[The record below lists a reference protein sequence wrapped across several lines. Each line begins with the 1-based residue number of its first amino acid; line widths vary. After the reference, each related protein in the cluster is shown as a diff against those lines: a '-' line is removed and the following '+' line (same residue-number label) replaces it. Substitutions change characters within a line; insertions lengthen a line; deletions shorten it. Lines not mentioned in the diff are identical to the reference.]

1 MTQSDLTRLKNQA
14 VFLKDYRGRPLLS
27 NPAIL
32 MNTKASIVNLI
43 DDMIE
48 AFRSKGERIEI
59 LCLFE
64 AGGHTSNSQHYKGQ
78 ACDFHFVN
86 SKLSYFERL
95 LLVENVL
102 QQMGA
107 AHAVGLGYY
116 PRSRSESF
124 HVDTRG
130 EQARWCGVFYY
141 YGNGMYSVDYDTYS
155 YHDGLKLIGEK

>member
-1 MTQSDLTRLKNQA
+1 MTNADLAGLKNQA

-27 NPAIL
+27 NPTIL
-32 MNTKASIVNLI
+32 MNTKASIVNLV

-48 AFRSKGERIEI
+48 AYKSKGERIEI
-59 LCLFE
+59 LCLWE
-64 AGGHTSNSQHYKGQ
+64 SGGHTSNSQHYKGQ

-95 LLVENVL
+95 LFVENVL

-107 AHAVGLGYY
+107 AHAAGLGYY
-116 PRSRSESF
+116 PNSRSESF

-130 EQARWCGVFYY
+130 EKARWCGVFHYRPDGGY
-141 YGNGMYSVDYDTYS
+141 TVDYDAYS
-155 YHDGLKLIGEK
+155 YRDGLKLIGG